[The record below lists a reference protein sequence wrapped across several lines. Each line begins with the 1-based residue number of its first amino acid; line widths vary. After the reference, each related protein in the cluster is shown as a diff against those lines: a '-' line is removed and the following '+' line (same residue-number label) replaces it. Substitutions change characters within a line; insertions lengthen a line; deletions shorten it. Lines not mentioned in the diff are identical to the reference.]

1 MPERR
6 YLQYLTAIA
15 DEGTLSA
22 AAEKLH
28 VTQPALTRSIQRLEQ
43 EIGLKLFDRTKNR
56 VTLNEAGEYTVECAR
71 NVLDSV
77 AQMEARLESY
87 RRSLTTLTVGS
98 CAPGP
103 FFPLIPRLTA
113 LYQDMAISSVLQSEE
128 ELKEGMLKGTFQ
140 LIVLTHPWEEKGI
153 LSRAYV
159 RETLMVSLPNHHP
172 LASRKQL
179 RLSDL
184 EGLTMLLSTGL
195 GIWEEVHTKKT
206 KNVHYIVQN
215 DRKVLKDL
223 VAASDLPNFVTNLS
237 IMYNISTVPEGRI
250 ALPFTDSEAAVQ
262 FYVCARQKNRK
273 LLDDVTGL

>member
-1 MPERR
+1 MPELR

-43 EIGLKLFDRTKNR
+43 EIGLQLFDRTKNR

-87 RRSLTTLTVGS
+87 RRSMTTLTVGS

-103 FFPLIPRLTA
+103 FFPLIPLLTA
-113 LYQDMAISSVLQSEE
+113 LYQDMTISSVLQSEE
-128 ELKEGMLKGTFQ
+128 ELKEGLLKGTFQ

-159 RETLMVSLPNHHP
+159 RETLMVSLPKHHA

-195 GIWEEVHTKKT
+195 GIWEELHAEKT

-215 DRKVLKDL
+215 DWKVLKDL
-223 VAASDLPNFVTNLS
+223 VVASDLPNFVTNLS
-237 IMYNISTVPEGRI
+237 LLYNISAVPEGRV
-250 ALPFTDSEAAVQ
+250 ALPLTDPEAAVQ

-273 LLDDVTGL
+273 LLDDVNGL